1 MENDDIE
8 FTNYNIKSKSLNI
21 CLQSI
26 KVTVSNNDQNKF
38 KREPKVEEE
47 TYCDLQSMFNSY
59 ISISKLDNKETC
71 KKCKSTNYPYCRK
84 KLTKL
89 PKILIFQL
97 IKSKDR
103 DRNHE
108 QIKIPEYFTL
118 DTGDYNKFNVANNP
132 ENEGK
137 VPKYELRAVSHQFK
151 LKKDMVTYSEVK
163 RGNEWYYIK
172 DKEVRKKTFS
182 DDYSNTAYMLFYE
195 MIINDKDSEEEK
207 DGDGDED
214 EETHQTSPKNPNKQ
228 IVNYNYNGKKSIVV
242 DKNDIENADEFI
254 GLIRKKCKNDEILG
268 FKYNGR
274 SYFDEDETPI
284 TDILPQDKSFHP
296 TIEIIL
302 KEEEEEEKKPAPK
315 PKAKVA
321 PKVTPVA
328 PKAPSKPAGP
338 SGRPSSRPALSK
350 MPSSSSKCFS
360 LAIIDYSSSMIACFK
375 NTGLRRAKIAVET
388 VNRFLK
394 AGQLYCNED
403 SFKLA
408 KLMSEIDQAKY
419 EPNLFKMPSDLQT
432 SLSSIKYIMK
442 KKTEF
447 QYKRIL
453 LVTDGVFIQQN
464 NKKEEEEEVGDDD
477 DDESFNGIFRY
488 LIENQIILDV
498 VLLKY
503 ESQMAKDLCAISHLS
518 GGFYCCPESL
528 NDLYSFIEDEKI
540 VDLHQRRLLRPS
552 SFNEA
557 IFKKISEKISLMTK
571 RKTNKYTGFYKEDI
585 ILGLPSREYA
595 ELEDIDNE
603 NQSRIEKE
611 IDICAYLQ
619 KGKKQTFAVYR
630 VQNQNYEI
638 DKKKIVLFLK
648 TKNNVVLQFYVFFP
662 ESYPAE
668 SPVFRLISQVDMTND
683 KIPNY
688 NFKVQEDEYSEETH
702 LKDLINELNDLLQSP
717 EVEEDLNGVKSP
729 IESFDQIDC
738 KFHINYGEGD
748 KNLDYV
754 KKFAK

>member
-1 MENDDIE
+1 
-8 FTNYNIKSKSLNI
+8 
-21 CLQSI
+21 
-26 KVTVSNNDQNKF
+26 
-38 KREPKVEEE
+38 
-47 TYCDLQSMFNSY
+47 
-59 ISISKLDNKETC
+59 
-71 KKCKSTNYPYCRK
+71 
-84 KLTKL
+84 
-89 PKILIFQL
+89 
-97 IKSKDR
+97 
-103 DRNHE
+103 
-108 QIKIPEYFTL
+108 
-118 DTGDYNKFNVANNP
+118 
-132 ENEGK
+132 
-137 VPKYELRAVSHQFK
+137 
-151 LKKDMVTYSEVK
+151 
-163 RGNEWYYIK
+163 
-172 DKEVRKKTFS
+172 
-182 DDYSNTAYMLFYE
+182 
-195 MIINDKDSEEEK
+195 
-207 DGDGDED
+207 
-214 EETHQTSPKNPNKQ
+214 
-228 IVNYNYNGKKSIVV
+228 
-242 DKNDIENADEFI
+242 
-254 GLIRKKCKNDEILG
+254 
-268 FKYNGR
+268 
-274 SYFDEDETPI
+274 
-284 TDILPQDKSFHP
+284 
-296 TIEIIL
+296 
-302 KEEEEEEKKPAPK
+302 
-315 PKAKVA
+315 
-321 PKVTPVA
+321 
-328 PKAPSKPAGP
+328 
-338 SGRPSSRPALSK
+338 
-350 MPSSSSKCFS
+350 
-360 LAIIDYSSSMIACFK
+360 
-375 NTGLRRAKIAVET
+375 
-388 VNRFLK
+388 
-394 AGQLYCNED
+394 
-403 SFKLA
+403 
-408 KLMSEIDQAKY
+408 
-419 EPNLFKMPSDLQT
+419 
-432 SLSSIKYIMK
+432 MK

-464 NKKEEEEEVGDDD
+464 SKKEEEEEEVGDDD

-503 ESQMAKDLCAISHLS
+503 DSQMAKDLCAISHLS

-702 LKDLINELNDLLQSP
+702 LKDLINELNELLQSP